1 MTMRRSAVSFARD
14 LRSGSITAT
23 AAAEAFLAAEAASRD
38 HLHSFVAVDADR
50 LLAEAHQADRDLADG
65 IDRGTL
71 HGVLI
76 GVKDIIDAT
85 GYATRCGSPLY
96 PSTPVDGDA
105 EVVKRLRAAGAL
117 VAGKTTTHELACG
130 VVSAPTSN
138 PWNTAHIPG
147 GSSGGSGAAVSSG
160 LVPIGLGSDTGGSIR
175 IPAALCG
182 VVGHKPTYG
191 LVPMGGVHPLS
202 RSLDHL
208 GPLGATVADCAVAL
222 TAIADGGVDYVLGL
236 GDGVA
241 GLRLGVITDAPFA
254 PMQPDVSTAIDAAV
268 EVLRS
273 LGATCVEVHVPEL
286 AHTLAAEFGIIPVE
300 AYEHHRAALR
310 DRGDDIDPAI
320 RSLIVAGAVLPPA
333 VFRRALAA
341 RDRIT
346 AAIERTVHAERLDA
360 LVTPALPATAA
371 AKTATDFDYD
381 GVLEPVAASYV
392 RTTAPFNLTGQP
404 ATSVPCGFDRAGL
417 PIGLQIATA
426 SGADALALRIAAAYE
441 AATTWSTVAPPDP
454 GIV

>member
-1 MTMRRSAVSFARD
+1 MRYRSATEFGRD
-14 LRSGSITAT
+14 LRSGAITAT

-38 HLHSFVAVDADR
+38 RLHSFVAVDAVR
-50 LLAEAHQADRDLADG
+50 LLAEAQQADRDLAAG
-65 IDRGTL
+65 IDRGPL

-76 GVKDIIDAT
+76 GVKDIIDAA

-96 PSTPVDGDA
+96 PSTPMDADA
-105 EVVKRLRAAGAL
+105 EVVTRLRAAGAL

-130 VVSAPTSN
+130 VVSAPASN
-138 PWNTAHIPG
+138 PWDTAHIPG
-147 GSSGGSGAAVSSG
+147 GSSGGSGAAVASG

-208 GPLGATVADCAVAL
+208 GPLGATVADCALAL
-222 TAIADGGVDYVLGL
+222 NAIAGGAIDHARDL
-236 GDGVA
+236 DTGVA
-241 GLRLGVITDAPFA
+241 GLRLGVITAAPFS
-254 PMQPDVSTAIDAAV
+254 PMQPDVAAAVDVAV

-273 LGATCVEVHVPEL
+273 LGATCVEVTIPEL
-286 AHTLAAEFGIIPVE
+286 AHTLAAEFGIIPAE
-300 AYEHHRAALR
+300 AYEHHQAALR
-310 DRGDDIDPAI
+310 ERAADIDPAI
-320 RSLIVAGAVLPPA
+320 RSLVVAGAVLPA
-333 VFRRALAA
+333 SVFHRALAG

-346 AAIERTVHAERLDA
+346 AAIEHAMREHRLDGV
-360 LVTPALPATAA
+360 LTPTLPATAA
-371 AKTATDFDYD
+371 AKTTSEFEYD
-381 GVLEPVAASYV
+381 GAHEPVAASYV
-392 RTTAPFNLTGQP
+392 RTTAPFNLSGQP

-417 PIGLQIATA
+417 PIGLQIAT
-426 SGADALALRIAAAYE
+426 STGADALALRIAAAYE
-441 AATTWSTVAPPDP
+441 HATSWSTMAPPDP

>member
-1 MTMRRSAVSFARD
+1 MTRPSAAAFARD
-14 LRSGSITAT
+14 LRAGATTAT
-23 AAAEAFLAAEAASRD
+23 AAAEAFLAAEEASHDR
-38 HLHSFVAVDADR
+38 LHGFVAVDPER
-50 LLAEAHQADRDLADG
+50 LLAEARQADRDLAAG
-65 IDRGTL
+65 IDRGPL

-85 GYATRCGSPLY
+85 GYRTRCGSPLY
-96 PSTPVDGDA
+96 PTAPVDTDA
-105 EVVKRLRAAGAL
+105 EVVTRLRAAGAL

-130 VVSAPTSN
+130 VVSAPASN

-147 GSSGGSGAAVSSG
+147 GSSGGSGAAVASG

-182 VVGHKPTYG
+182 VAGHKPTYG

-208 GPLGATVADCAVAL
+208 GPLGATVADCALAL
-222 TAIADGGVDYVLGL
+222 TAIADGTVDYALGL

-241 GLRLGVITDAPFA
+241 GLRFGVITDVPFA
-254 PMQPDVSTAIDAAV
+254 PMQPDVATAIGDAV

-273 LGATCVEVHVPEL
+273 LGATCVELSVPEL
-286 AHTLAAEFGIIPVE
+286 AHTLAAEFGIIPAE
-300 AYEHHRAALR
+300 AYDHHQASLR
-310 DRGDDIDPAI
+310 DRADDIDPAI
-320 RSLIVAGAVLPPA
+320 RSLIVAGAVLPRT

-346 AAIERTVHAERLDA
+346 SAIDRAMRDQRLDA
-360 LVTPALPATAA
+360 LVTPTLPATAA
-371 AKTATDFDYD
+371 AKTSSDFDYGD
-381 GVLEPVAASYV
+381 GPEPVAASYV
-392 RTTAPFNLTGQP
+392 RTTAPFNLSGQP

-441 AATTWSTVAPPDP
+441 SATSWSTMAPPDP
-454 GIV
+454 DIV